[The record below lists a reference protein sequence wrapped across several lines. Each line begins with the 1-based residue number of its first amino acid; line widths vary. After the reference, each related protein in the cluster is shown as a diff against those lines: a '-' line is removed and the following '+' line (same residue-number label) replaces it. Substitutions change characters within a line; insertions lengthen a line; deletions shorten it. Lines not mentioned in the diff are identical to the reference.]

1 MKVFVIL
8 SRVPFPLEKGDK
20 LRAYHQLRE
29 LKKKHHIVLC
39 CLSDTDVPSE
49 ANRALDEI
57 CHEIHIFKL
66 KRWKIYLN
74 LFLCLFSRKPFQVMY
89 FYQGWV
95 HKSIRSLIASSKPD
109 HIYSQ
114 LIRTAEYVKDE
125 YNYPKTIDYQDAFS
139 KGMERRMK
147 KSTWP
152 MSELF
157 AAERKRLIA
166 YENIIFEYFDGKTII
181 SEEDRRYIYHP
192 ERKDI
197 ALITNGIDTDYFHRT
212 EKQLNK
218 AFDILFTGNMNYAP
232 NIETAEYIV
241 AQILPL
247 VKKVHPEVR
256 LALAGSDPHRRVKNL
271 GKTPGVTVTG
281 WIDDIRDAYND
292 AAIFLAPMQIG
303 TGLQNKL
310 LEAMSMQLPCI
321 TSPLANKPLKAN
333 HPTEIAVADTPQ
345 DYADWIARLLS
356 DGQLREEMGMKGRE
370 FVRDQFSWSASTSKL
385 EALMCAQ
392 NERTLV

>member
-8 SRVPFPLEKGDK
+8 SRVPYPLEKGDK

-29 LKKKHHIVLC
+29 LKKRHHIVLC
-39 CLSDTDVPSE
+39 CLSDAEVPIE
-49 ANRALDEI
+49 ANEALKEI
-57 CHEIHIFKL
+57 CHEIHVFKL
-66 KRWKIYLN
+66 KRWKIYWN

-95 HKSIRSLIASSKPD
+95 HKAIRSLIDTCKPD

-114 LIRTAEYVKDE
+114 LIRTAEYVKDA
-125 YNYPKTIDYQDAFS
+125 YNYPKTLDYQDAFS

-147 KSTWP
+147 KSRWP

-197 ALITNGIDTDYFHRT
+197 ELITNGIDTGYFHRT
-212 EKQLNK
+212 EKQEDK
-218 AFDILFTGNMNYAP
+218 GFDILFTGNMNYAP

-241 AQILPL
+241 EQVLPL
-247 VKKVHPEVR
+247 VKKVHPEIR

-271 GKTPGVTVTG
+271 GKMPGVTVTG
-281 WIDDIRDAYND
+281 WIDDIRDAYNGSTL
-292 AAIFLAPMQIG
+292 FLAPMQIG

-321 TSPLANKPLKAN
+321 TSPLANRPLKAN

-345 DYADWIARLLS
+345 DYADWIVRLLG
-356 DGQLREEMGMKGRE
+356 DEQLREEMGMKGRE
-370 FVRDQFSWSASTSKL
+370 FVRSQFSWSASSSKL
-385 EALMCAQ
+385 EALMRAQ